1 MFLPEDDQIYL
12 AQKSLRYT
20 LREEAAGQDIRRG
33 IEFPEFEVPANLAR
47 KVNGQPVPG
56 GQVRLLVL
64 IPPGYAKV
72 RLDSW
77 YVSPGLFHLDG
88 REVDR
93 ANGQQVLFGENWQ
106 FWSRHLT
113 DGEWRA
119 DIDGLATYLQYIH
132 SGLRAA

>member
-1 MFLPEDDQIYL
+1 MFLPEDDQVFL
-12 AQKSLRYT
+12 AQKSLRYS
-20 LREEAAGQDIRRG
+20 LREEPASQDVRRG
-33 IEFPEFEVPANLAR
+33 VEFPEFEVPANLAR
-47 KVNGQPVPG
+47 KENGQPVAG
-56 GQVRLLVL
+56 GHVRLLVL
-64 IPPGYAKV
+64 IPSGYPKV

-113 DGEWRA
+113 NEEWRA
-119 DIDGLATYLQYIH
+119 DSDGLETYLQYIR